1 MNISSYS
8 VFCSI
13 RKGERVNCTMPTGIC
28 ASMSSNSILSL
39 CKSVTSFF
47 AKTFKCAWN
56 EISFTFLYDYTIR
69 VKQEHS
75 LFSIRNHISLHKR
88 VPGFPL
94 SIPLL
99 TAIKRTLL
107 RLDVSVAFPAWRWSR
122 PRRTPGTIPERPIF
136 IARTAPRQKVLGW
149 ACRHGFR
156 LARFL
161 IVRPQIREK
170 CAWMRTSAAP

>member
-8 VFCSI
+8 IFCSI

-28 ASMSSNSILSL
+28 ASMFSNSILSL

-149 ACRHGFR
+149 ACRH
-156 LARFL
+156 A
-161 IVRPQIREK
+161 VRS
-170 CAWMRTSAAP
+170 TSAL